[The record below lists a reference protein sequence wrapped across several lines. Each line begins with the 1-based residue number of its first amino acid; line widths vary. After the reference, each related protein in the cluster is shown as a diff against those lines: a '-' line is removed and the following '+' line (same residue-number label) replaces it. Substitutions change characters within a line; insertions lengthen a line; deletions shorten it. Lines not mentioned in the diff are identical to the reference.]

1 VESLPVDPGAD
12 ATRATDGRPE
22 RKVTIMIDMS
32 PVSLEGI
39 FSALSTTLDQRTS
52 LSTSALN
59 RGASLLQE
67 RRYDAA
73 IQEFKRAVGLN
84 PESIDAYII
93 MGRTY
98 SLMGQSTDAID
109 AFQNAVKVDPTTV
122 EARTYL
128 AGALVGAQRYGEA
141 EVQYKTV
148 INLDGSAVAPHSSLG
163 SLYLLMER
171 YAEAETQFQ
180 KVGAM
185 TPLDPNSYYNL
196 GLVYNKQERYSEAVN
211 QFERVLG
218 LQPGSTDA
226 IAEMAYSYL
235 GLGLEDQAIERVTT
249 LWNLD
254 TNESWVR
261 AAEIEAVMFTPKI
274 QYADTAKSTFNPY
287 LISGAWVSLLDPS
300 LSTPGASK
308 MFSMVFRFNQE
319 MDLASVQSAMNWSI
333 NRATG
338 GVGGVYNSGATL
350 YSDREVGIMPFPL
363 AVRYDP
369 DTREATVYFR
379 ITQNATGDGL
389 IDPQHWVFRFSGTD
403 VTGKS
408 IDPLGDEYDG
418 FARTPF

>member
-1 VESLPVDPGAD
+1 MD
-12 ATRATDGRPE
+12 T
-22 RKVTIMIDMS
+22 S
-32 PVSLEGI
+32 PVALEGI
-39 FSALSTTLDQRTS
+39 FSALATTQDQRAS
-52 LSTSALN
+52 LSSTALN
-59 RGASLLQE
+59 RGVSLLQE
-67 RRYDAA
+67 QRYGEA
-73 IQEFKRAVGLN
+73 IKEFKRAAALN

-98 SLMGQSTDAID
+98 SLIGQSADAIA
-109 AFQNAVKVDPTTV
+109 AFEKAVKVAPTSI

-141 EVQYKTV
+141 EVQYKEV
-148 INLDGSAVAPHSSLG
+148 IKLDGSAVAPRSSLG

-185 TPLDPNSYYNL
+185 SPLDPSSYYNL

-211 QFERVLG
+211 KFGRALD
-218 LQPGSTDA
+218 LQPGNADFN
-226 IAEMAYSYL
+226 AELAYSYL
-235 GLGLEDQAIERVTT
+235 GLGLEDQAIGQITT
-249 LWNLD
+249 LWNMD

-261 AAEIEAVMFTPKI
+261 AAEIEAAMFTPKF
-274 QYADTAKSTFNPY
+274 QYADTAKSTFNPF
-287 LISGAWVSLLDPS
+287 LMSGAFVSLQDPS

-308 MFSMVFRFNQE
+308 MFSMVFRFNQA

-333 NRATG
+333 SKATG
-338 GVGGVYNSGATL
+338 GVGGVYDNGVTL
-350 YSDREVGIMPFPL
+350 NYAREVGIMPIPL

-369 DTREATVYFR
+369 VTREATVYFR

-389 IDPQHWVFRFSGTD
+389 IDPQHWVFKFSGTD
-403 VTGKS
+403 VNGNPM
-408 IDPLGDEYDG
+408 DPRGDEYDG

>member
-1 VESLPVDPGAD
+1 
-12 ATRATDGRPE
+12 
-22 RKVTIMIDMS
+22 MIDMS
-32 PVSLEGI
+32 LVSLEGI
-39 FSALSTTLDQRTS
+39 FSALGTSLDQRAS
-52 LSTSALN
+52 LSTTALN
-59 RGASLLQE
+59 RGVALIQE
-67 RRYDAA
+67 KRYDEA

-84 PESIDAYII
+84 PESVDAYII

-98 SLMGQSTDAID
+98 SLTGQSSEAIA
-109 AFQNAVKVDPTTV
+109 AFQQAVKADPTSV
-122 EARTYL
+122 DARTYL

-141 EVQYKTV
+141 EAQYKAV

-180 KVGAM
+180 KVGTM

-196 GLVYNKQERYSEAVN
+196 GLVYNNQGRYSEAVN
-211 QFERVLG
+211 QFQRVLG
-218 LQPGSTDA
+218 LQPGSADA
-226 IAEMAYSYL
+226 NAELAYSYL
-235 GLGLEDQAIERVTT
+235 GLGREDEAIQQVAT
-249 LWNLD
+249 LWNMN

-274 QYADTAKSTFNPY
+274 QYADTSKSTFNPF
-287 LISGAWVSLLDPS
+287 LVSGSWVSMQDPT

-333 NRATG
+333 NKASG
-338 GVGGVYNSGATL
+338 GIGGAYNNGVTL
-350 YSDREVGIMPFPL
+350 YPDREVGIMPIPL

-379 ITQNATGDGL
+379 ITQNAEGNGL
-389 IDPQHWVFRFSGTD
+389 IDPEHWVFKFSGTD
-403 VTGKS
+403 VGGNPM
-408 IDPLGDEYDG
+408 DPLGDEYDG
-418 FARTPF
+418 FARKPY